1 MEKNFD
7 TDDYARIQ
15 HKKSRFIPAA
25 QKKNHF
31 EHTLKSANQLP
42 SIDPNYPS

>member
-25 QKKNHF
+25 QKKIILS
-31 EHTLKSANQLP
+31 T
-42 SIDPNYPS
+42 Y